1 VICCFGEILLR
12 YSPVADGGWIEQAS
26 MPVYVGG
33 AELNVATALAR
44 WNVPVR
50 YSTALP
56 ANALADDLLT
66 YIGQRGIDPSGTF
79 RPTPTLPLADR
90 IGTYY
95 LPQGRDL
102 KNAAVIYDR
111 AGSAFAALPPGRI
124 DWEPVLAGISR
135 LHLSAISPALSEP
148 MARVC
153 LELAE
158 AATNRGIPVS
168 IDLNYRAR
176 LWQYGTAPTAI
187 MPALV
192 QHCDV
197 VMGNIW
203 ATNALLGIPVDPHI
217 HDKGQ
222 PDAYVAH
229 AEATAAELQVRYPRC
244 RVVANTFR
252 FGKQPSGIRYYTTL
266 HTDGQTYLSPEYTT
280 DAVVDQIGSGDCFM
294 AGLLYGLHH
303 HQAPQTTLDFATA
316 AAFGKLHEI
325 GDATKQT
332 VAAIEATGA
341 TAANRPV
348 PSANRETGS

>member
-1 VICCFGEILLR
+1 MIFCFGELLLR
-12 YSPVADGGWIEQAS
+12 YSPVADGGWIAQSA
-26 MPVYVGG
+26 MPVFVGG
-33 AELNVATALAR
+33 AELNVATALAC

-56 ANALADDLLT
+56 HNALADDLMT
-66 YIGQRGIDPSGTF
+66 YLVQQGIDPSGTF
-79 RPTPTLPLADR
+79 RPTPEMPLADR

-111 AGSAFAALPPGRI
+111 AGSAFASLPAGRI
-124 DWEPVLAGISR
+124 DWEPVLTGASR
-135 LHLSAISPALSEP
+135 VHISAITPALSAS

-158 AATNRGIPVS
+158 AATSRGIPVS

-176 LWQYGTAPTAI
+176 LWQYGVAPTAI
-187 MPALV
+187 MPELV
-192 QHCDV
+192 QHCDL

-203 ATNALLGIPVDPHI
+203 AANALLGIAVDPHI

-222 PDAYVAH
+222 QGRETAAYAAH

-252 FGKQPSGIRYYTTL
+252 FGNPPSGIRYYTTL
-266 HTDGQTYLSPEYTT
+266 HTAGQTYLSPKYAT
-280 DAVVDQIGSGDCFM
+280 DRVVDQIGSGDCFM

-303 HQAPQTTLDFATA
+303 NHNPQQILNFATA
-316 AAFGKLHEI
+316 AAFGKLQET
-325 GDATKQT
+325 GDATRQT
-332 VAAIEATGA
+332 AEDIEFTIQGLGFKGQ
-341 TAANRPV
+341 
-348 PSANRETGS
+348 GSG